1 MLGVLEI
8 TFSAFYPR
16 KQHCNVA
23 KLVLS
28 IIRLYDRGHVHIT
41 LAAVTSVGRGASD
54 PLPHLGWGCAET
66 QSSIRSRWDGF
77 GSMRETRI

>member
-41 LAAVTSVGRGASD
+41 LAAVTSVGSGASD
-54 PLPHLGWGCAET
+54 PLPHLGWGVCRNPKEHRE
-66 QSSIRSRWDGF
+66 QMGWIR
-77 GSMRETRI
+77 